1 MITILDS
8 TYVDPTRLILARH
21 DKNWAMFT
29 WYIVLYLSVLP
40 RALPI
45 RPTLSTANYIQEYSF
60 YYLEKN
66 KQMQKNTQH
75 KHHVKQ
81 SYYN

>member
-1 MITILDS
+1 MFTILDS

-40 RALPI
+40 RALSI
-45 RPTLSTANYIQEYSF
+45 RPTLSPANYIQEWSF
-60 YYLEKN
+60 YYLEK
-66 KQMQKNTQH
+66 KQTNAKKYAT
-75 KHHVKQ
+75 
-81 SYYN
+81 